1 MAKLIAKGTPSHS
14 AIAQQDQLADIAE
27 NTLSFFSETA
37 TRAQSLLDEN
47 HVMGAGALAAVN
59 TLNAGPA
66 IQNLSG
72 ISEEIRRELRH
83 LCAEPAIARLVLR
96 DDNGHEQIYFISRAG
111 APPAARGRGTVASYR
126 SPIGRLASLPVGSD
140 HEIRTPKGSRSFEL
154 VERAALHP
162 SLSGAEWDSI
172 NTVLQSREYGPLT
185 VVSFK
190 ELLKTIAPGEGIDLL
205 DGLLAEGRAE
215 DNVLEGLRRSAI
227 MKMGLRDQPLL
238 DQYQDE
244 IFRLPL
250 DTRLVILGPPG
261 TGKTTT
267 LIKRLG
273 LKLDA
278 AFLEEEERR
287 LASQT
292 RASLRGHSQS
302 WLMFTPT
309 ELLKQYVKE
318 AFNREDIPAS
328 KLGMTFAASLPA
340 INSVYCGLLQALV
353 RLC

>member
-1 MAKLIAKGTPSHS
+1 MHNGI
-14 AIAQQDQLADIAE
+14 
-27 NTLSFFSETA
+27 
-37 TRAQSLLDEN
+37 
-47 HVMGAGALAAVN
+47 VN
-59 TLNAGPA
+59 LNACFKP
-66 IQNLSG
+66 
-72 ISEEIRRELRH
+72 
-83 LCAEPAIARLVLR
+83 
-96 DDNGHEQIYFISRAG
+96 
-111 APPAARGRGTVASYR
+111 VATSNM
-126 SPIGRLASLPVGSD
+126 SV
-140 HEIRTPKGSRSFEL
+140 RTFEL
-154 VERAALHP
+154 IERAALHP

-172 NTVLQSREYGPLT
+172 NTVLQSLDYGPLT

-190 ELLKTIAPGEGIDLL
+190 ELQRTVAPGDDIDLL
-205 DGLLAEGRAE
+205 DSLLEEARAA

-278 AFLEEEERR
+278 AFLEDEERR
-287 LASQT
+287 LVERTTAGV
-292 RASLRGHSQS
+292 RGHGQS

-318 AFNREDIPAS
+318 AFNREDI
-328 KLGMTFAASLPA
+328 AASDLRIQTWNDFRRELA
-340 INSVYCGLLQALV
+340 RNQLGVLRTAAGTGSFVLKDTLVSLQTSTLERQPHEQFANWQAEAFWSELGQH
-353 RLC
+353 